1 MSRFIIVLFLM
12 SFLCGS
18 VNAESIP
25 EWKEAKKT
33 LKSCLV
39 AGMNVEVQVSGGYET
54 RYDNDGQ
61 LVSGPVANA
70 LLTVPL
76 YSKKDRLDQQDYV
89 NKRIGE
95 LADLYAE
102 VETQAAVVGT
112 LEIEKKVLKTVMI
125 DSGHKGIEEYYNLL
139 QDIEK
144 AKAEKVAAERKILMT
159 LETCGYVA
167 TN

>member
-1 MSRFIIVLFLM
+1 MDKIVLMLTFLM
-12 SFLCGS
+12 LFCGHGI
-18 VNAESIP
+18 AEEIP
-25 EWKEAKKT
+25 KWGEAK
-33 LKSCLV
+33 LILNECLS
-39 AGMNVEVQVSGGYET
+39 GMNVDVKVSGGYET
-54 RYDNDGQ
+54 RYDNDGN

-76 YSKKDRLDQQDYV
+76 YSKKERLDRQDYI
-89 NKRIGE
+89 NKRIGD

-125 DSGHKGIEEYYNLL
+125 DSGHKGIEAYYSLL

-167 TN
+167 RN

>member
-1 MSRFIIVLFLM
+1 
-12 SFLCGS
+12 
-18 VNAESIP
+18 
-25 EWKEAKKT
+25 
-33 LKSCLV
+33 
-39 AGMNVEVQVSGGYET
+39 
-54 RYDNDGQ
+54 
-61 LVSGPVANA
+61 
-70 LLTVPL
+70 VPL
-76 YSKKDRLDQQDYV
+76 YSKKERLDRQDYI
-89 NKRIGE
+89 NKRIGD

-125 DSGHKGIEEYYNLL
+125 DSGHKGIEAYYSLL

-167 TN
+167 AN